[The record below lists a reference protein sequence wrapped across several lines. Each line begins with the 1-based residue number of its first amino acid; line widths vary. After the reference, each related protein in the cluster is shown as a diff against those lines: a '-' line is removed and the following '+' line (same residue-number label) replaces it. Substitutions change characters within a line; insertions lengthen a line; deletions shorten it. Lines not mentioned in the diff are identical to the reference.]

1 MSLRYPNWMHG
12 HCEVRLGEWV
22 IGDGPEEEIRCRSGH
37 ADWVRFGAPD
47 SWRGI
52 DYLDRSGFLFGA
64 NGKLITPDGEECQT
78 IGSTFWCVP
87 FTGPQLR
94 EAYLSGG
101 YSFVPGA
108 SAYRAPERS
117 TPSDWAVERGVG
129 HERMKT
135 DATWH
140 NLDQQTAVLLRGD
153 SLRVLSA
160 GSFPILL
167 ASLDELEGVLALGRV
182 SDHEVRLH
190 PAEVERGSGVLR
202 AEARVE
208 AEAWV
213 VSLEATGP
221 GVVGRSRQGAPLP
234 ELSGGYGISKPVLV
248 RADFDPAR
256 DDLLGA
262 MIPSTTFPM
271 GGSAGLYLELYGVE
285 PGQQVAMR
293 LSYEVEEVRRSFF
306 GRIASALGLGGGPS
320 GPVTV
325 EWTEQLEVVE
335 DGVGSVFIAT
345 QLADLPKG
353 DLELSIAA
361 VQGDR
366 TAGTTT
372 NLTSR

>member
-1 MSLRYPNWMHG
+1 
-12 HCEVRLGEWV
+12 
-22 IGDGPEEEIRCRSGH
+22 
-37 ADWVRFGAPD
+37 
-47 SWRGI
+47 
-52 DYLDRSGFLFGA
+52 
-64 NGKLITPDGEECQT
+64 
-78 IGSTFWCVP
+78 
-87 FTGPQLR
+87 
-94 EAYLSGG
+94 
-101 YSFVPGA
+101 
-108 SAYRAPERS
+108 
-117 TPSDWAVERGVG
+117 
-129 HERMKT
+129 MKT

-160 GSFPILL
+160 GSFPMLL

-325 EWTEQLEVVE
+325 EWTEQLEAVQ
-335 DGVGSVFIAT
+335 DGVGPVFIAT
-345 QLADLPKG
+345 QLTDLPKG

-372 NLTSR
+372 NLKSR